1 MLKNQ
6 GEIIQKEIL
15 KTGISVTAVAEKIS
29 MSRENLYKIFKRDK
43 VDPYLILR
51 IGKAINHDF
60 SANFRDE
67 EFANLLMEPES
78 EYENLD
84 LKNKRLEKELNVF
97 KEKCFALMEEN
108 RILLSG
114 KLQEYFNRYGLIKE

>member
-1 MLKNQ
+1 
-6 GEIIQKEIL
+6 
-15 KTGISVTAVAEKIS
+15 
-29 MSRENLYKIFKRDK
+29 
-43 VDPYLILR
+43 
-51 IGKAINHDF
+51 
-60 SANFRDE
+60 
-67 EFANLLMEPES
+67 MEPES